1 MERDERLPAEWFRI
15 CEYVSLFPRTEN
27 LSLYVDSKA
36 GVRGLSFAFALEAC
50 YLGLKEE
57 TIYTGD
63 SSPLYN
69 FLPTDSIGVAH
80 MRAKASIMSDTDVGY
95 RNMIMKNPISLMST
109 DEQIPDL
116 VPTMSSRVKD
126 IMEVVPLISQIETS
140 TALLAAE
147 RETRTR
153 GR

>member
-1 MERDERLPAEWFRI
+1 MGTIHLYGFHPDALGDLPIETDEETLIGLMETDERLPAEWFRI

-36 GVRGLSFAFALEAC
+36 GVKGLSFAFALEAC

-69 FLPTDSIGVAH
+69 FLPTDSISVAH

-109 DEQIPDL
+109 DE
-116 VPTMSSRVKD
+116 
-126 IMEVVPLISQIETS
+126 
-140 TALLAAE
+140 
-147 RETRTR
+147 
-153 GR
+153 